1 MRKTQKVKLWDMFC
15 RAGTAELIIAA
26 FSMLMSAVSL
36 WGTVDLLVSYDVP
49 LFTGLSIACCLGWTF
64 ASFLSCMNIYV
75 TDRYVRLSKAI
86 LRLARKRTP
95 KQD

>member
-1 MRKTQKVKLWDMFC
+1 MRRTQRIRLWNAFC
-15 RAGTAELIIAA
+15 RADVTDLIIAA
-26 FSMLMSAVSL
+26 FSILMFITSL
-36 WGTVDLLVSYDVP
+36 WVTVALLVSYDVP

-86 LRLARKRTP
+86 LRLARKRTT